1 MVRSQREIFRRM
13 DFRGR
18 TEMRLFPGH
27 TGLQSMGDGAGLSVT
42 KGQHMMVCVRERF
55 VSANQGG
62 TADRI
67 FVPDSSDTVGDF
79 LFYMRS
85 R

>member
-55 VSANQGG
+55 VSANQG
-62 TADRI
+62 
-67 FVPDSSDTVGDF
+67 
-79 LFYMRS
+79 LS
-85 R
+85 RDKNDNRASVIIITGIECPKKKA